1 MTTPPTSRTSRTSRR
16 PPLKHFM
23 AAVTAGIP
31 AHSRRDMVRAVAIIA
46 GAAGFAG
53 GTRSVTAG
61 PDRRLEPM
69 RSIAQEGDGVTTTEL
84 PLPLYPFGQPVTLD
98 PHRTVNWG
106 PFWVLLPHVWA
117 GPLRFDEN
125 GAVQPA
131 LAETVEPNDD
141 ATVWRL
147 SLRPDITFGSG
158 REIVSEDCIASWK
171 RPLEPGAVSPMAE
184 FMSNVDGFDAYTS
197 GESTE
202 IGFTAIDDRTIEIRL
217 AEPDS
222 SFPASLATF
231 VWAVIDLNVFAD
243 PEVDDPLLA
252 DAGAGAWRFTEFIE
266 GERLVME
273 PNREYWGEPAT
284 SIERVVWRILD
295 GPDAMTQALDLYRSD
310 ELAIADVP
318 VSILDTVQEDAGLSE
333 DMVTI
338 DSQASTVAIGLD
350 FNQAPFDNVQVRRAI
365 AAAIDNDLW
374 ASEIWEGAFV
384 PAESFVPP
392 VVAVVSGY
400 TPATVEFGEPESA
413 AEILERAGIDP
424 LTDIPDIVYF
434 QPATDGPDD
443 IERHGRLLRMIED
456 NSGIV
461 IRHDTSLTRD
471 QIGARHRDD
480 GGRQF
485 DIVWW
490 WTVTDTAKI
499 LDTAANPDSP
509 AMRGQFNWS
518 SELEPVG
525 EDNPAAAAS
534 RYRELIME
542 ANASVDPDARN
553 EAFRQ
558 AEQLL
563 LDNAVYIPL
572 GHWVQRFVQKPW
584 LQGTRQGPWSGSLP
598 VEIDA
603 DVVIQ
608 SRDG

>member
-1 MTTPPTSRTSRTSRR
+1 MTTTPASSHIRQS
-16 PPLKHFM
+16 PLDSFRE
-23 AAVTAGIP
+23 AVAAGIP
-31 AHSRRDMVRAVAIIA
+31 SHSRRDLVRAAAIIA
-46 GAAGFAG
+46 AAAGFSGGIRPVVAG
-53 GTRSVTAG
+53 TDTRAKLV
-61 PDRRLEPM
+61 
-69 RSIAQEGDGVTTTEL
+69 RSIAQDGDGATAAEL
-84 PLPLYPFGQPVTLD
+84 SLPFYPFGQPVTLD

-147 SLRPDITFGSG
+147 TLRPDLAFASG
-158 REIVSEDCIASWK
+158 REIAAEDCIASWK
-171 RPLEPGAVSPMAE
+171 RALDAGAVSPMAA

-202 IGFTAIDDRTIEIRL
+202 IGLTAIDDRTIEIRL
-217 AEPDS
+217 AAPDS

-231 VWAVIDLNVFAD
+231 VWAVIDLDVLDD
-243 PEVDDPLLA
+243 PDVDDPLLA
-252 DAGAGAWRFTEFIE
+252 DAGAGAWRFTEFVE

-273 PNREYWGEPAT
+273 PNPEYWGEPPG

-295 GPDAMTQALDLYRSD
+295 GADAVTRALDMYQSD

-318 VSILDTVQEDAGLSE
+318 ISILGTVREDDALSRE
-333 DMVTI
+333 LVTI
-338 DSQASTVAIGLD
+338 DSHASTMAIGLD
-350 FNQAPFDNVQVRRAI
+350 FNQAPFDNVQVRRAL
-365 AAAIDNDLW
+365 AAAIDNEVW

-392 VVAVVSGY
+392 VVSVISDY
-400 TPATVEFGEPESA
+400 TPATTDFGPPGSA
-413 AEILERAGIDP
+413 SDLLEQAGIDP
-424 LTDIPDIVYF
+424 LADFPDIVYF
-434 QPATDGPDD
+434 QPATDAPDD
-443 IERHGRLLRMIED
+443 IERHSRLLRMIEE

-461 IRHDTSLTRD
+461 IRHDTTLTRE
-471 QIGARHRDD
+471 QIEARQRDN
-480 GGRQF
+480 GGHQF

-499 LDTAANPDSP
+499 LDTAANPYSP
-509 AMRGQFNWS
+509 AMRGRFNWS
-518 SELEPVG
+518 PELESIG
-525 EDNPAAAAS
+525 EDDPAAAAS

-542 ANASVDPDARN
+542 ANASIDPDARN

-572 GHWVQRFVQKPW
+572 GHWVQRYVQKSW
-584 LQGTRQGPWSGSLP
+584 LQGTRQGAWSGSLP

-603 DVVIQ
+603 EVIIEG
-608 SRDG
+608 RED

>member
-1 MTTPPTSRTSRTSRR
+1 MTTPPASSSIQRS
-16 PPLKHFM
+16 PLDSFQR
-23 AAVTAGIP
+23 AVAAGIP
-31 AHSRRDMVRAVAIIA
+31 PHSRRDLVRAAAIIA
-46 GAAGFAG
+46 AAAGSSGDMRPVVAG
-53 GTRSVTAG
+53 TGNQVDLTRSV
-61 PDRRLEPM
+61 
-69 RSIAQEGDGVTTTEL
+69 AQDGDGATAAEL

-147 SLRPDITFGSG
+147 TLRPDLAFASG
-158 REIVSEDCIASWK
+158 RTIAAEDCIASWK
-171 RPLEPGAVSPMAE
+171 RALDPGAVSPMAA

-202 IGFTAIDDRTIEIRL
+202 IGLTVIDDRTIEIRL
-217 AEPDS
+217 AAPDS

-231 VWAVIDLNVFAD
+231 VWAVIDLDVLD
-243 PEVDDPLLA
+243 DSDVDDSLLA
-252 DAGAGAWRFTEFIE
+252 DAGAGAWRFTEFVE

-273 PNREYWGEPAT
+273 PNPEYWGGPPA
-284 SIERVVWRILD
+284 SVQRVVWRILD
-295 GPDAMTQALDLYRSD
+295 GADAVTRALDLYQSD
-310 ELAIADVP
+310 DLAIADVP
-318 VSILDTVQEDAGLSE
+318 ISMLGTVREDDALSRE
-333 DMVTI
+333 LVTI
-338 DSQASTVAIGLD
+338 DTHASTMAIGLD
-350 FNQAPFDNVQVRRAI
+350 FNQAPFDNVQVRRAL
-365 AAAIDNDLW
+365 AAAIDNDVW

-384 PAESFVPP
+384 PADSFVPP
-392 VVAVVSGY
+392 VVSVISDY
-400 TPATVEFGEPESA
+400 TPAATDFGPPDSA
-413 AEILERAGIDP
+413 TDLLAQAGIDP
-424 LTDIPDIVYF
+424 LADLPEIVYF
-434 QPATDGPDD
+434 QPATDASDD
-443 IERHGRLLRMIED
+443 IKRQGRLLQMIED

-461 IRHDTSLTRD
+461 IRHDTTLTHEQIEARQRD
-471 QIGARHRDD
+471 N
-480 GGRQF
+480 GGHQF

-490 WTVTDTAKI
+490 WTVSDTAKI

-509 AMRGQFNWS
+509 AMRGRFNWS
-518 SELEPVG
+518 PELESIG
-525 EDNPAAAAS
+525 EEDPAAAAS

-584 LQGTRQGPWSGSLP
+584 LQGTRQGAWSGSLP

-608 SRDG
+608 GRDD

>member
-1 MTTPPTSRTSRTSRR
+1 MMTTPPKTQRTRHR
-16 PPLKHFM
+16 PLERFQ
-23 AAVTAGIP
+23 AAVTAGILV
-31 AHSRRDMVRAVAIIA
+31 HSRRDVMRAAAIIA
-46 GAAGFAG
+46 GAAGVSSGVLPVA
-53 GTRSVTAG
+53 AG
-61 PDRRLEPM
+61 PDRRIELT
-69 RSIAQEGDGVTTTEL
+69 RSLDQDEERSTTADL

-131 LAETVEPNDD
+131 LAEAVEPNDD
-141 ATVWRL
+141 ATVWQVT
-147 SLRPDITFGSG
+147 LRPDLAFASG
-158 REIVSEDCIASWK
+158 RAIGAEDCIASW
-171 RPLEPGAVSPMAE
+171 RRALDPGAVSPMAA
-184 FMSNVDGFDAYTS
+184 FMGNVEGFDAYTS

-202 IGFTAIDDRTIEIRL
+202 IGFTAIDKRTIEIRL

-231 VWAVIDLNVFAD
+231 VWAVIDLEVFAD
-243 PEVDDPLLA
+243 SKVADPLLA
-252 DAGAGAWRFTEFIE
+252 DAGAGAWRFTEFVE

-273 PNREYWGEPAT
+273 PNPEYRGEPPA
-284 SIERVVWRILD
+284 SIDRVVWHILD
-295 GPDAMTQALDLYRSD
+295 GADAVTQALDLYRSD

-318 VSILDTVQEDAGLSE
+318 ISILSTIREDPQVSE
-333 DMVTI
+333 DLVTI
-338 DSQASTVAIGLD
+338 DSHASTMAIGLD
-350 FNQAPFDNVQVRRAI
+350 FNQAPFDNVQVRRAL
-365 AAAIDNDLW
+365 AAAIDNDVW

-384 PAESFVPP
+384 PADSFVPP
-392 VVAVVSGY
+392 VVRLISEY
-400 TPATVEFGEPESA
+400 TPATTNFGEPEA
-413 AEILERAGIDP
+413 AADLLQRAEIDP
-424 LTDIPDIVYF
+424 LADIPDIVYF
-434 QPATDGPDD
+434 QPATDEEDD

-461 IRHDTSLTRD
+461 IRHDTSLTRE
-471 QIGARHRDD
+471 QIEARQQDT

-499 LDTAANPDSP
+499 LDTAVNPDSP
-509 AMRGQFNWS
+509 AMRGRFNWS
-518 SELEPVG
+518 PDLEPVD
-525 EDNPAAAAS
+525 EDDPASAAS
-534 RYRELIME
+534 RYRELIMT

-553 EAFRQ
+553 EAFRK

-572 GHWVQRFVQKPW
+572 GHWVQRFIQKPW
-584 LQGTRQGPWSGSLP
+584 LQGARQGPWSGSLP

-608 SRDG
+608 RRDG